1 VKAEKLRDMSVEEL
15 RAEETKLV
23 DELFKLRIQKAT
35 SQLENPQR
43 LKTLRRGI
51 ARVKTVIR
59 SRQLEKA
66 RREGR

>member
-1 VKAEKLRDMSVEEL
+1 MKADKLRDMSEEEL
-15 RAEETKLV
+15 RTEEAKLV

>member
-1 VKAEKLRDMSVEEL
+1 VKAEKLRDMTGEEL
-15 RAEETKLV
+15 RAEEAKLV

-43 LKTLRRGI
+43 LKTLRRSI

-59 SRQLEKA
+59 VKELEKA